1 MSEDLP
7 LRVSVQE
14 VDRLL
19 SEEKPILL
27 LDCRQQEEYDLVR
40 LSPSTLIPMDE
51 LPDRVSELRNQME
64 ERIVVYCHMGVR
76 SEMVCQ
82 WLRERGFPNV
92 QTMTGGID
100 AWALTIDT
108 SLPRY

>member
-1 MSEDLP
+1 MSENLP

-14 VDRLL
+14 VHQLL
-19 SEEKPILL
+19 SSEEQILL
-27 LDCRQQEEYDLVR
+27 LDCRQQEEHDLVR
-40 LSPSTLIPMDE
+40 LSDSTLIPMDA
-51 LPDRVSELRNQME
+51 LPNRVDELRNQME
-64 ERIVVYCHMGVR
+64 KRIVVYCHMGVR

-82 WLRERGFPNV
+82 WLRDQGFPNV

-108 SLPRY
+108 TLPRY